1 MANEIS
7 TSTYDDLTY
16 TAAIAPIVIAALS
29 EKAGLWRTSREFNLI
44 DAPSAAQKIPTETP
58 WWGTAND
65 DGAGVDTEF
74 DGSQLVD
81 VSNTSASTGS
91 VTISAG
97 EYVVGQ
103 EITDY
108 VLEDSIRGIDLFML
122 LRDKHIFAIDLAM
135 TDDFCALF
143 AGLSNS
149 VGSSGS
155 NLTVAQAISAQQG
168 LRIRGAESDTT
179 MYVLDNQQSLDIETD
194 LMSTNAAA
202 AVLALSADRLIGYAP
217 TPDHG
222 MGASRV
228 IMRLRGNLPVVATG
242 LTDTANAGADV
253 VGACYCASSATND
266 AGGAT
271 TFGHVWKRLP
281 RLETDRIVAG
291 RSTLMVTSA
300 RWGCGEL
307 QDGSGGAII
316 TDA

>member
-202 AVLALSADRLIGYAP
+202 AVFALSADRLIGYAP

-253 VGACYCASSATND
+253 VSACFCPSTAFND
-266 AGGAT
+266 ASGAT
-271 TFGHVWKRLP
+271 TFAYAWKRAP
-281 RLETDRIVAG
+281 RLETDRTAIG
-291 RSTLMVTSA
+291 RANVLVMTARSA
-300 RWGCGEL
+300 SAEI
-307 QDGSGGAII
+307 QDGSGCAII
-316 TDA
+316 ADA

>member
-108 VLEDSIRGIDLFML
+108 VLEDTIRGIDLFML

-242 LTDTANAGADV
+242 LTDTANGGADV
-253 VGACYCASSATND
+253 VGACYCASSAAND